1 MFAVVLFVC
10 AITVVPASC
19 TRETAL
25 DVLAGPVAANEI
37 ACGLYAQAFY
47 AETAMGRDMA
57 DDEYLMWRCTRT
69 TIADGS
75 VG

>member
-10 AITVVPASC
+10 AVTVAPVSC

-25 DVLAGPVAANEI
+25 DVLAGPAATNEI
-37 ACGLYAQAFY
+37 TCGLYAQAFY
-47 AETAMGRDMA
+47 AETAMGRDMR

-69 TIADGS
+69 VIAEGS

>member
-1 MFAVVLFVC
+1 MFSVLLFVC
-10 AITVVPASC
+10 AVTVLPQDC
-19 TRETAL
+19 DRETAL

-47 AETAMGRDMA
+47 AETAMGRGMR

-69 TIADGS
+69 TINGGN